1 MNREVVFS
9 AAGIFFSLFFLMLL
23 KPLDAKTPPFKNLD
37 QPRLI
42 ETAMQRWFDVADAII
57 EGGFKP
63 DIIVGAVLAF
73 KHSEWLLTPQGYW
86 RGAMGFLLFAIAF
99 RLMEDRAV
107 APLPR

>member
-1 MNREVVFS
+1 MK
-9 AAGIFFSLFFLMLL
+9 SLCWLL
-23 KPLDAKTPPFKNLD
+23 IVLGA
-37 QPRLI
+37 
-42 ETAMQRWFDVADAII
+42 VA
-57 EGGFKP
+57 FV
-63 DIIVGAVLAF
+63 VGAVLAF